1 MSVETIFDMGEMPTC
16 PVCGKPVSEVC
27 RRTGA
32 AGRKGEYREWHLE
45 CGDRKRKAEG
55 RVKESEERLRI
66 EKERDDRLLQAW
78 LDRRDALESLG
89 REIADY
95 NEIAPGHDRA
105 VVEMVYQLARQA
117 ILMFQISPMI
127 PIDYG
132 DDFRWLSAEIG
143 SDGMNLIADSVHW
156 NGVRRWNDDPD
167 VSPEGRA
174 PRTFMGRID
183 EPGERLED
191 EYTGDLDHKE
201 TTVTYQTA
209 LKHIWREDNIAGGR
223 WADDRGPWTYK

>member
-1 MSVETIFDMGEMPTC
+1 MGKQSKNAIPC
-16 PVCGKPVSEVC
+16 CLRCGKPVTEIC
-27 RRTGA
+27 RKTGK
-32 AGRKGEYREWHLE
+32 AGVKGEYRKWHLKCAASKCMKEKRLGEVDE
-45 CGDRKRKAEG
+45 C
-55 RVKESEERLRI
+55 LRI

-78 LDRRDALESLG
+78 LDRQDALESLG

-105 VVEMVYQLARQA
+105 VVEMVYQLARQS
-117 ILMFQISPMI
+117 ILMFQINPMI

>member
-1 MSVETIFDMGEMPTC
+1 MGKQSKNVIPC
-16 PVCGKPVSEVC
+16 CLRCGKPVTEIC
-27 RRTGA
+27 RKTGK
-32 AGRKGEYREWHLE
+32 AGVKGEYRKWHLKCAASKCMKEKRLGEVDE
-45 CGDRKRKAEG
+45 C
-55 RVKESEERLRI
+55 LRI

-78 LDRRDALESLG
+78 LDRQDALEFLS

-105 VVEMVYQLARQA
+105 VVEMVYQLARQS
-117 ILMFQISPMI
+117 ILMFQINPMI

-183 EPGERLED
+183 EPGEQLED
-191 EYTGDLDHKE
+191 EYTGDLDRKE

>member
-1 MSVETIFDMGEMPTC
+1 MGKQSKNAIPC
-16 PVCGKPVSEVC
+16 CLRCGKPVTEIC
-27 RRTGA
+27 RKTGK
-32 AGRKGEYREWHLE
+32 AGVKGEYRKWHLKCAASKCMKEKRLGEVDE
-45 CGDRKRKAEG
+45 C
-55 RVKESEERLRI
+55 LRI

-78 LDRRDALESLG
+78 LDRQDALESLS

-105 VVEMVYQLARQA
+105 VVEMVYQLARQS
-117 ILMFQISPMI
+117 ILMFQINPMI

-191 EYTGDLDHKE
+191 EYTGDLDHKK
-201 TTVTYQTA
+201 TTVTYETA

>member
-1 MSVETIFDMGEMPTC
+1 MGKQSKNAIPC
-16 PVCGKPVSEVC
+16 CLRCGKPVTEIC
-27 RRTGA
+27 RKTGK
-32 AGRKGEYREWHLE
+32 AGVKGEYRKWHLKCAASKCMKEKRLGEVDE
-45 CGDRKRKAEG
+45 C
-55 RVKESEERLRI
+55 LRI

-78 LDRRDALESLG
+78 LDRQDALESLS

-105 VVEMVYQLARQA
+105 VVEMVYQLARQS
-117 ILMFQISPMI
+117 ILMFQINPMI

-191 EYTGDLDHKE
+191 EYTGDLDRKE
-201 TTVTYQTA
+201 TTVTYETA

>member
-1 MSVETIFDMGEMPTC
+1 MGKQSKNAIPC
-16 PVCGKPVSEVC
+16 CLRCGKPVTEIC
-27 RRTGA
+27 RKTGK
-32 AGRKGEYREWHLE
+32 AGVKGEYRKWHLKCAASKCMKEKRLGEVDE
-45 CGDRKRKAEG
+45 C
-55 RVKESEERLRI
+55 LRI

-78 LDRRDALESLG
+78 LDRQDALESLS

-105 VVEMVYQLARQA
+105 VVEMVYQLARQS
-117 ILMFQISPMI
+117 ILMFQINPMI

-156 NGVRRWNDDPD
+156 NGVRRWNNDPD

-183 EPGERLED
+183 EPGEQLED
-191 EYTGDLDHKE
+191 EYTGDLDRKE
-201 TTVTYQTA
+201 TTVAYQTA

>member
-1 MSVETIFDMGEMPTC
+1 MGKQSKNAIPC
-16 PVCGKPVSEVC
+16 CLRCGKPVTEIC
-27 RRTGA
+27 RKTGK
-32 AGRKGEYREWHLE
+32 AGVKGEYRKWHLKCAASKCMKEKRLGEVDE
-45 CGDRKRKAEG
+45 C
-55 RVKESEERLRI
+55 LRI

-78 LDRRDALESLG
+78 LDRQDALESLS

-105 VVEMVYQLARQA
+105 VVEMVYQLARQS
-117 ILMFQISPMI
+117 ILMFQINPMI

-191 EYTGDLDHKE
+191 EYTGDLDRKE

-223 WADDRGPWTYK
+223 WADNRGPWTYK

>member
-1 MSVETIFDMGEMPTC
+1 MGKQSKNAIPC
-16 PVCGKPVSEVC
+16 CLRCGKPVTEIC
-27 RRTGA
+27 RKTGK
-32 AGRKGEYREWHLE
+32 AGVKGEYRKWHLKCAASKCMKEKRLGEVDE
-45 CGDRKRKAEG
+45 C
-55 RVKESEERLRI
+55 LRI

-78 LDRRDALESLG
+78 LDRQDALESLS

-105 VVEMVYQLARQA
+105 VVEMVYQLARQS
-117 ILMFQISPMI
+117 ILMFQINPMI

-167 VSPEGRA
+167 VSSEGRA

-191 EYTGDLDHKE
+191 EYTGDLDRKE

>member
-1 MSVETIFDMGEMPTC
+1 MGKQSKNAIPC
-16 PVCGKPVSEVC
+16 CLRCGKPVTEIC
-27 RRTGA
+27 RKTGK
-32 AGRKGEYREWHLE
+32 AGVKGEYRKWHLKCAASKCMKEKRLGEVDE
-45 CGDRKRKAEG
+45 C
-55 RVKESEERLRI
+55 LRI

-78 LDRRDALESLG
+78 LDRQDALESLS

-105 VVEMVYQLARQA
+105 VVEMVYQIARQS
-117 ILMFQISPMI
+117 ILMFQINPMI

>member
-1 MSVETIFDMGEMPTC
+1 MGKQSKNAIPC
-16 PVCGKPVSEVC
+16 CLRCGKPVTEIC
-27 RRTGA
+27 RKTGK
-32 AGRKGEYREWHLE
+32 AGVKGEYRKWHLKCAASKCMKEKRLGEVDE
-45 CGDRKRKAEG
+45 C
-55 RVKESEERLRI
+55 LRI

-78 LDRRDALESLG
+78 LDRQDALESLS

-117 ILMFQISPMI
+117 ILMFQINPMI
-127 PIDYG
+127 AIDYG

>member
-1 MSVETIFDMGEMPTC
+1 MGKQSKNAIPC
-16 PVCGKPVSEVC
+16 CLRCGKPVTEIC
-27 RRTGA
+27 RKTGK
-32 AGRKGEYREWHLE
+32 AGVKGEYRKWHLKCAASKCMKEKRLGEVDE
-45 CGDRKRKAEG
+45 C
-55 RVKESEERLRI
+55 LRI

-78 LDRRDALESLG
+78 LDRQDALESLS

-105 VVEMVYQLARQA
+105 VVEMVYQLARQS
-117 ILMFQISPMI
+117 ILMFQINPII

>member
-1 MSVETIFDMGEMPTC
+1 MGKQSKNAIPC
-16 PVCGKPVSEVC
+16 CLRCGKPVTEIC
-27 RRTGA
+27 RKTGK
-32 AGRKGEYREWHLE
+32 AGVKGEYRKWHLKCAASKCMKEKRLGEVDE
-45 CGDRKRKAEG
+45 C
-55 RVKESEERLRI
+55 LRI

-78 LDRRDALESLG
+78 LDRQDALESLS

-95 NEIAPGHDRA
+95 DEIAPGHDRA
-105 VVEMVYQLARQA
+105 VVEMVYQLARQS

-191 EYTGDLDHKE
+191 EYTGDLDRKE

>member
-1 MSVETIFDMGEMPTC
+1 MGKQSKNAIPC
-16 PVCGKPVSEVC
+16 CLRCGKPVTEIC
-27 RRTGA
+27 RKTGK
-32 AGRKGEYREWHLE
+32 AGVKGEYRKWHLKCAASKCMKEKRLGEVDE
-45 CGDRKRKAEG
+45 C
-55 RVKESEERLRI
+55 LRI

-78 LDRRDALESLG
+78 LDRQDALESLS

-105 VVEMVYQLARQA
+105 VVEMVYQLARQS
-117 ILMFQISPMI
+117 ILMFQINPMI

-183 EPGERLED
+183 KPGERLED
-191 EYTGDLDHKE
+191 EYTGDLDRKE

>member
-1 MSVETIFDMGEMPTC
+1 MGKQSKNAIPC
-16 PVCGKPVSEVC
+16 CLRCGKPVTEIC
-27 RRTGA
+27 RKTGK
-32 AGRKGEYREWHLE
+32 AGVKGEYRKWHLKCAASKCMKEKRLGEVDE
-45 CGDRKRKAEG
+45 C
-55 RVKESEERLRI
+55 LRI

-78 LDRRDALESLG
+78 LDRQDALESLS

-95 NEIAPGHDRA
+95 NEIAPGHDRV
-105 VVEMVYQLARQA
+105 VVEMVYQLARQS
-117 ILMFQISPMI
+117 ILMFQINPMI

-191 EYTGDLDHKE
+191 EYTGDLDRKE

>member
-1 MSVETIFDMGEMPTC
+1 MGKQSKNAIPC
-16 PVCGKPVSEVC
+16 CLRCGKPVTEIC
-27 RRTGA
+27 RKTGK
-32 AGRKGEYREWHLE
+32 AGVKGEYRKWHLKCAASKCMKEKRLGEVDE
-45 CGDRKRKAEG
+45 C
-55 RVKESEERLRI
+55 LRI

-78 LDRRDALESLG
+78 LDRQDALESLS

-105 VVEMVYQLARQA
+105 VVEMVYQLARQS
-117 ILMFQISPMI
+117 ILMFQINPMI

-167 VSPEGRA
+167 VSPEGRV

-191 EYTGDLDHKE
+191 EYTGDLDRKE
-201 TTVTYQTA
+201 TTVTYETA

>member
-1 MSVETIFDMGEMPTC
+1 MGKQSKNAIPC
-16 PVCGKPVSEVC
+16 CLRCGKPVTEIC
-27 RRTGA
+27 RKTGK
-32 AGRKGEYREWHLE
+32 AGVKGEYRKWHLKCAASKCMKEKRLGEVDE
-45 CGDRKRKAEG
+45 C
-55 RVKESEERLRI
+55 LRI

-78 LDRRDALESLG
+78 LDRQDALESLS

-105 VVEMVYQLARQA
+105 VVEMVYQLARQS
-117 ILMFQISPMI
+117 ILMFQINPMI

-183 EPGERLED
+183 EPGEQLED
-191 EYTGDLDHKE
+191 EYTGDLDHKK

>member
-1 MSVETIFDMGEMPTC
+1 MGKQSKNAIPC
-16 PVCGKPVSEVC
+16 CLRCGKPVTEIC
-27 RRTGA
+27 RKTGK
-32 AGRKGEYREWHLE
+32 AGVKGEYRKWHLKCAASKCMKEKRLGEVDE
-45 CGDRKRKAEG
+45 C
-55 RVKESEERLRI
+55 LRI

-78 LDRRDALESLG
+78 LDRQDALESLS

-105 VVEMVYQLARQA
+105 VVEMVYQLARQS
-117 ILMFQISPMI
+117 ILMFQINPMI

-167 VSPEGRA
+167 VSPEGRV

-191 EYTGDLDHKE
+191 EYTGDLDRKE

>member
-1 MSVETIFDMGEMPTC
+1 MGKQSKNAIPC
-16 PVCGKPVSEVC
+16 CLRCGKPVTEIC
-27 RRTGA
+27 RKTGK
-32 AGRKGEYREWHLE
+32 AGVKGEYRKWHLKCAASKCMKEKRLGEVDE
-45 CGDRKRKAEG
+45 C
-55 RVKESEERLRI
+55 LRI

-78 LDRRDALESLG
+78 LDRQDALESLS

>member
-1 MSVETIFDMGEMPTC
+1 MGKQSKNAIPC
-16 PVCGKPVSEVC
+16 CLRCGKPVTEIC
-27 RRTGA
+27 RKTGK
-32 AGRKGEYREWHLE
+32 AGVKGEYRKWHLKCAASKCMKEKRLGEVDE
-45 CGDRKRKAEG
+45 C
-55 RVKESEERLRI
+55 LRI

-78 LDRRDALESLG
+78 LDRQDALESLS

-105 VVEMVYQLARQA
+105 VVEMVYQLARQS
-117 ILMFQISPMI
+117 ILMFQINPMI

-209 LKHIWREDNIAGGR
+209 LKHIWCEDNIAGGR

>member
-1 MSVETIFDMGEMPTC
+1 MGKQSKNAIPC
-16 PVCGKPVSEVC
+16 CLRCGKPVTEIC
-27 RRTGA
+27 RKTGK
-32 AGRKGEYREWHLE
+32 AGVKGEYRKWHLKCAASKCMKEKRLGEVDE
-45 CGDRKRKAEG
+45 C
-55 RVKESEERLRI
+55 LRI

-78 LDRRDALESLG
+78 LDRQDALESLS

-95 NEIAPGHDRA
+95 NEIVPGHDRA

-117 ILMFQISPMI
+117 ILMFQINPMI

>member
-1 MSVETIFDMGEMPTC
+1 MGKQSKNAIPC
-16 PVCGKPVSEVC
+16 CLRCGKPVTEIC
-27 RRTGA
+27 RKTGK
-32 AGRKGEYREWHLE
+32 AGVKGEYRKWHLKCAASKCMKEKRLGEVDE
-45 CGDRKRKAEG
+45 C
-55 RVKESEERLRI
+55 LRI

-78 LDRRDALESLG
+78 LDRQDALESLS

-105 VVEMVYQLARQA
+105 VVEMVYQLARQS
-117 ILMFQISPMI
+117 ILMFQINPMI

-183 EPGERLED
+183 EPGEQLED
-191 EYTGDLDHKE
+191 EYTGDLDRKE

-223 WADDRGPWTYK
+223 WVDDRGPWTYK

>member
-1 MSVETIFDMGEMPTC
+1 MGKQSKNAIPC
-16 PVCGKPVSEVC
+16 CLRCGKPVTEIC
-27 RRTGA
+27 RKTGK
-32 AGRKGEYREWHLE
+32 AGVKGEYRKWHLKCAASKCMKEKRLGEVDE
-45 CGDRKRKAEG
+45 CR
-55 RVKESEERLRI
+55 RI
-66 EKERDDRLLQAW
+66 EKELDDRLLQAW
-78 LDRRDALESLG
+78 LDRQDALESLS
-89 REIADY
+89 REIVDY

-105 VVEMVYQLARQA
+105 VVEMVYQLARQS
-117 ILMFQISPMI
+117 ILMFQINPMI

>member
-1 MSVETIFDMGEMPTC
+1 MGKQSKNAIPC
-16 PVCGKPVSEVC
+16 CLRCGKPVTEIC
-27 RRTGA
+27 RKTGK
-32 AGRKGEYREWHLE
+32 AGVKGEYRKWHLKCAASKCMKEKRLGEVDE
-45 CGDRKRKAEG
+45 C
-55 RVKESEERLRI
+55 LRI

-78 LDRRDALESLG
+78 LDRQDALESLS

-105 VVEMVYQLARQA
+105 VVEMVYQLARQS
-117 ILMFQISPMI
+117 ILMFQINPMI

-183 EPGERLED
+183 EPGEQLED

>member
-1 MSVETIFDMGEMPTC
+1 MGKQSKNAIPC
-16 PVCGKPVSEVC
+16 CLRCGKPVTEIC
-27 RRTGA
+27 RKTGK
-32 AGRKGEYREWHLE
+32 AGVKGEYRKWHLKCAASKCMKEKRLGEVDE
-45 CGDRKRKAEG
+45 C
-55 RVKESEERLRI
+55 LRI

-78 LDRRDALESLG
+78 LDRQDALESLS

-95 NEIAPGHDRA
+95 NEITPGHDRA
-105 VVEMVYQLARQA
+105 VVEMVYQLARQS
-117 ILMFQISPMI
+117 ILMFQINPMI

>member
-1 MSVETIFDMGEMPTC
+1 MGKQSKNAIPC
-16 PVCGKPVSEVC
+16 CLRCGKPVTEIC
-27 RRTGA
+27 RKTGK
-32 AGRKGEYREWHLE
+32 AGVKGEYRKWHLKCAASKCMKEKRLGEVDE
-45 CGDRKRKAEG
+45 C
-55 RVKESEERLRI
+55 LRI

-78 LDRRDALESLG
+78 LDRQDALESLS

-105 VVEMVYQLARQA
+105 VVEMVYQLARQS
-117 ILMFQISPMI
+117 ILMFQINPMI

-167 VSPEGRA
+167 VSPEGKA

-191 EYTGDLDHKE
+191 EYTGDLDRKE

>member
-1 MSVETIFDMGEMPTC
+1 MGKQSKNAIPC
-16 PVCGKPVSEVC
+16 CLRCGKPVTEIC
-27 RRTGA
+27 RKTGK
-32 AGRKGEYREWHLE
+32 AGVKGEYRKWHLKCAASKCMKEKRLGEVDE
-45 CGDRKRKAEG
+45 C
-55 RVKESEERLRI
+55 LRI

-78 LDRRDALESLG
+78 LDRQDALESLS

-105 VVEMVYQLARQA
+105 VVEMVYQLARQS
-117 ILMFQISPMI
+117 ILMFQINPMI

-167 VSPEGRA
+167 AGRHA
-174 PRTFMGRID
+174 RSWDALTNRANNSRTNTRATWTTRRR
-183 EPGERLED
+183 RLP
-191 EYTGDLDHKE
+191 
-201 TTVTYQTA
+201 
-209 LKHIWREDNIAGGR
+209 IRR
-223 WADDRGPWTYK
+223 P

>member
-1 MSVETIFDMGEMPTC
+1 MGKQSKNAIPC
-16 PVCGKPVSEVC
+16 CLRCGKPVTEIC
-27 RRTGA
+27 RKTGK
-32 AGRKGEYREWHLE
+32 AGVKGEYRKWHLKCAASKCMKEKRLGEVDE
-45 CGDRKRKAEG
+45 C
-55 RVKESEERLRI
+55 LRI

-78 LDRRDALESLG
+78 LDRQDALESLG

-95 NEIAPGHDRA
+95 NEFAPGHDRA
-105 VVEMVYQLARQA
+105 VVEMVYQLARQS

-156 NGVRRWNDDPD
+156 NGVRRWNNDPD

-191 EYTGDLDHKE
+191 EYTGDLDRKE

>member
-1 MSVETIFDMGEMPTC
+1 MGKQSKNAIPC
-16 PVCGKPVSEVC
+16 CLRCGKPVTEIC
-27 RRTGA
+27 RKTGK
-32 AGRKGEYREWHLE
+32 AGVKGEYRKWHLKCAASKCMKEKRLGEVDE
-45 CGDRKRKAEG
+45 C
-55 RVKESEERLRI
+55 LRI

-78 LDRRDALESLG
+78 LDRQDALESLS

-105 VVEMVYQLARQA
+105 VVEMVYQLARQS
-117 ILMFQISPMI
+117 ILMFQINPMI
-127 PIDYG
+127 PIDHG

-191 EYTGDLDHKE
+191 EYTGDLDRKE

>member
-1 MSVETIFDMGEMPTC
+1 MGKQSKNAIPC
-16 PVCGKPVSEVC
+16 CLRCGKPVTEIC
-27 RRTGA
+27 RKTGK
-32 AGRKGEYREWHLE
+32 AGVKGEYRKWHLKCAASKCMKEKRLGEVDE
-45 CGDRKRKAEG
+45 CR
-55 RVKESEERLRI
+55 RI

-78 LDRRDALESLG
+78 LDRQDALESLS
-89 REIADY
+89 REIVDY

-105 VVEMVYQLARQA
+105 VVEMVYQLARQS
-117 ILMFQISPMI
+117 ILMFQINPMI

>member
-1 MSVETIFDMGEMPTC
+1 MGKQSKNAIPC
-16 PVCGKPVSEVC
+16 CLRCGKPVTEIC
-27 RRTGA
+27 RKTGK
-32 AGRKGEYREWHLE
+32 AGVKGEYRKWHLKCAASKCMKEKRLGEVDE
-45 CGDRKRKAEG
+45 C
-55 RVKESEERLRI
+55 LRI

-78 LDRRDALESLG
+78 LDRQDALESLS

-95 NEIAPGHDRA
+95 NEIAPGYDRA
-105 VVEMVYQLARQA
+105 VVEMVYQLARQS
-117 ILMFQISPMI
+117 ILMFQINPMI

-143 SDGMNLIADSVHW
+143 SDGMNLIADSVRW

>member
-1 MSVETIFDMGEMPTC
+1 MGKQSKNAIPC
-16 PVCGKPVSEVC
+16 CLRCGKPVTEIC
-27 RRTGA
+27 RKTGK
-32 AGRKGEYREWHLE
+32 AGVKGEYRKWHLKCAASKCMKEKRLGEVDE
-45 CGDRKRKAEG
+45 C
-55 RVKESEERLRI
+55 LRI

-78 LDRRDALESLG
+78 LDRQDALESLG

-95 NEIAPGHDRA
+95 NEFAPGHDRA
-105 VVEMVYQLARQA
+105 VVEMVYQLARQS

-174 PRTFMGRID
+174 PRTFMGRIR
-183 EPGERLED
+183 EPGEELED
-191 EYTGDLDHKE
+191 EYTGDLDRKE

>member
-1 MSVETIFDMGEMPTC
+1 MGKQSKNAIPC
-16 PVCGKPVSEVC
+16 CLRCGKPVTEIC
-27 RRTGA
+27 RKTGK
-32 AGRKGEYREWHLE
+32 AGVKGEYRKWHLKCAASKCMKEKRLGEVDE
-45 CGDRKRKAEG
+45 C
-55 RVKESEERLRI
+55 LRI

-78 LDRRDALESLG
+78 LDRQDALESLS

-105 VVEMVYQLARQA
+105 VVEMVYQLARQS
-117 ILMFQISPMI
+117 ILMFQINPMI

-156 NGVRRWNDDPD
+156 NGVRQWNDDPD

>member
-1 MSVETIFDMGEMPTC
+1 MGKQSKNAIPC
-16 PVCGKPVSEVC
+16 CLRCGKPVTEIC
-27 RRTGA
+27 RKTGK
-32 AGRKGEYREWHLE
+32 AGVKGEYRKWHLKCAASKCMKEKRLGEVDE
-45 CGDRKRKAEG
+45 C
-55 RVKESEERLRI
+55 LRI

-78 LDRRDALESLG
+78 LDRQDALESLS

-105 VVEMVYQLARQA
+105 VVEMVYQLARQS
-117 ILMFQISPMI
+117 ILMFQINPMI

-191 EYTGDLDHKE
+191 EYTGDLDRKE

>member
-1 MSVETIFDMGEMPTC
+1 MGKQSKNAIPC
-16 PVCGKPVSEVC
+16 CLRCGKPVTEIC
-27 RRTGA
+27 RKTGK
-32 AGRKGEYREWHLE
+32 AGVKGEYRKWHLKCAASKCMKEKRLGEVDE
-45 CGDRKRKAEG
+45 C
-55 RVKESEERLRI
+55 LRI
-66 EKERDDRLLQAW
+66 EKERNDRLLQAW
-78 LDRRDALESLG
+78 LDRQDALESLS

-105 VVEMVYQLARQA
+105 VVEMVYQLARQS
-117 ILMFQISPMI
+117 ILMFQINPMI

-183 EPGERLED
+183 EPGEQLED

>member
-1 MSVETIFDMGEMPTC
+1 MGKQSKNAIPC
-16 PVCGKPVSEVC
+16 CLRCGKPVTEIC
-27 RRTGA
+27 RKTGK
-32 AGRKGEYREWHLE
+32 AGVKGEYRKWHLKCAASKCMKEKRLGEVDE
-45 CGDRKRKAEG
+45 C
-55 RVKESEERLRI
+55 VRI

-78 LDRRDALESLG
+78 LDRQDALESLS

-105 VVEMVYQLARQA
+105 VVEMVYQLARQS
-117 ILMFQISPMI
+117 ILMFQINPMI

-183 EPGERLED
+183 EPGEQLED

>member
-1 MSVETIFDMGEMPTC
+1 MGKQSKNAIPC
-16 PVCGKPVSEVC
+16 CLRCGKPVTEIC
-27 RRTGA
+27 RKTGK
-32 AGRKGEYREWHLE
+32 AGVKGEYRKWHLKCAASKCMKEKRLGEVDE
-45 CGDRKRKAEG
+45 C
-55 RVKESEERLRI
+55 LRI

-78 LDRRDALESLG
+78 LDRQDALESLS

-105 VVEMVYQLARQA
+105 VVEMVYELTRQA
-117 ILMFQISPMI
+117 ILMFQINPMI

-191 EYTGDLDHKE
+191 EYTGDLDRKE

>member
-1 MSVETIFDMGEMPTC
+1 MGKQSKNAIPC
-16 PVCGKPVSEVC
+16 CLRCGKPVTEIC
-27 RRTGA
+27 RKTGK
-32 AGRKGEYREWHLE
+32 AGVKGEYRKWHLKCAASKCMKEKRLGEVDE
-45 CGDRKRKAEG
+45 C
-55 RVKESEERLRI
+55 LRI

-78 LDRRDALESLG
+78 LDRQDALESLG

-105 VVEMVYQLARQA
+105 VVEMVYQLARQS
-117 ILMFQISPMI
+117 ILMFQINPMI

-191 EYTGDLDHKE
+191 EYTGDLDRKE
-201 TTVTYQTA
+201 TTVTYETA